1 MHDRWFDRKL
11 RSFVT
16 LEMATLK
23 VRSGTDLDRCKAQSA
38 QINTDLTEKLAKAC
52 QQQSITIRG
61 IGYAITQLGNHV
73 SELGKTAQ
81 PDA

>member
-23 VRSGTDLDRCKAQSA
+23 VRSTLGSSRDQAAGRKSA
-38 QINTDLTEKLAKAC
+38 
-52 QQQSITIRG
+52 R
-61 IGYAITQLGNHV
+61 
-73 SELGKTAQ
+73 
-81 PDA
+81 